1 MSILTRI
8 SPLARV
14 LALPAALLMAGGL
27 VAVSMPAASSQ
38 AAGGTTL
45 CKEQTLPVEG
55 HSYTVENNEWGSSAP
70 ECVTTDGSAGFTVA
84 NSSIANSTYG
94 APGGYAAIY
103 RGCHWG
109 ACTPGSGF
117 PIQVS
122 DIRPGKVTTTWSTSQ
137 PGGSSDYDVAYD
149 IWFNQTPTT
158 SGQPNGTELM
168 IWLNHNGPVQPFGSK
183 VASNVSVGG
192 RGYNVW
198 FGNQGW
204 NTLSYTMTSGTT
216 SVSKLDLQPLIA
228 DAVSRGYIKPSWYL
242 IDVEAGFEMWQ
253 GGEGLAT
260 KSFSVNVAGGGTSS
274 ASSAANGPVSPPPS
288 ATPASPA
295 PTSPAPTSPAPTSP
309 APPVPPPPSLVRPQ
323 GPAQSP
329 DISLQAI
336 SPDPPASGTSHEHHA
351 GLQEHRPGYGRQ
363 PDAGHRDSQLSWRR
377 GGLAVTGRPECRA
390 TADAEPV
397 LRLDRGPDGRHL
409 HDRRTRAGLRRQN
422 ARACAGRHCH
432 GEVSQLHRELGV
444 QRNRQMPRTVPAQ
457 PHAATTARCFQSGPA
472 CNASGPIS
480 ASLNGRTGSQ
490 PATRLS
496 ICE

>member
-8 SPLARV
+8 SPHARV
-14 LALPAALLMAGGL
+14 LALPAALLIAGGL

-117 PIQVS
+117 PFQVS

-216 SVSKLDLQPLIA
+216 SVTNLDLQPLIA

-253 GGEGLAT
+253 GGQGLAT
-260 KSFSVNVAGGGTSS
+260 NSFSVNVAGGGTSS
-274 ASSAANGPVSPPPS
+274 ASPAANGPASPPPS

-309 APPVPPPPSLVRPQ
+309 APTGPPPPSLARPQ

-336 SPDPPASGTSHEHHA
+336 SPDPPASGTS
-351 GLQEHRPGYGRQ
+351 
-363 PDAGHRDSQLSWRR
+363 
-377 GGLAVTGRPECRA
+377 TNI
-390 TADAEPV
+390 T
-397 LRLDRGPDGRHL
+397 LDYK
-409 HDRRTRAGLRRQN
+409 N
-422 ARACAGRHCH
+422 I
-432 GEVSQLHRELGV
+432 
-444 QRNRQMPRTVPAQ
+444 
-457 PHAATTARCFQSGPA
+457 GPA
-472 CNASGPIS
+472 MAANLTLVTQILNS
-480 ASLNGRTGSQ
+480 AGTVVGSQ
-490 PATRLS
+490 SQTGQNVAPQQTLNQSYAWTAAPTAGTYTIEGLVQDSAGKTLERAQVGTVTVK
-496 ICE
+496 